1 MSSRDKTLNRLRQSV
16 QVGKSE
22 RSVIIP
28 DSELYTDFP
37 VSTADLLNLFS
48 ERLRQLHGELILAE
62 DMSAAADNLYET
74 IYEFPPNSCL
84 AHAPGILE
92 EMAKLKPAIAG
103 RLADNTM
110 LAADSPAFARITA
123 GITNADYLVARSGS
137 IILSAATA
145 GGRRLSVLPPVHIVL
160 AYISQ
165 LVPSLDTALE
175 GLPESSYITIIT
187 GPSRTSDIEKKLVL
201 GAHGP
206 KRLVVIL
213 IKNSA

>member
-1 MSSRDKTLNRLRQSV
+1 MSSRDKILNHLRQSV
-16 QVGKSE
+16 QDGRSAQSE
-22 RSVIIP
+22 IIS
-28 DSELYTDFP
+28 DSNLYADYP
-37 VSTADLLNLFS
+37 VSPAALMDLFS
-48 ERLRQLHGELILAE
+48 ERLHQLHGELIIAE
-62 DMSAAADNLYET
+62 NMSAAADNLYET

-84 AHAPGILE
+84 AHAPDIFE
-92 EMAKLKPAIAG
+92 EIVRLKPAIES

-110 LAADSPAFARITA
+110 LAGNSPAFAQLTA

-160 AYISQ
+160 AYTSQ
-165 LVPSLDTALE
+165 LVPSLDAVLG
-175 GLPESSYITIIT
+175 GLPDSSYITIIT

>member
-1 MSSRDKTLNRLRQSV
+1 MSSRDKILNRLRQSV
-16 QVGKSE
+16 PDGESE

-28 DSELYTDFP
+28 DSDLYADYP
-37 VSTADLLNLFS
+37 VSTAALLDLFS
-48 ERLRQLHGELILAE
+48 ERLRQLHGELIIAE
-62 DMSAAADNLYET
+62 NLSAAAENLYQT
-74 IYEFPPNSCL
+74 IYEFPPSSCL
-84 AHAPGILE
+84 AHAPGMLE
-92 EMAKLKPAIAG
+92 EIARLKPAIES
-103 RLADNTM
+103 RLADYTM
-110 LAADSPAFARITA
+110 LSANSPAFAQLKA
-123 GITNADYLVARSGS
+123 GITVADYLVARSGS

-160 AYISQ
+160 AYTGQ

-175 GLPESSYITIIT
+175 GLPDSSYITIIT